1 MVSLS
6 LTRSRVAALLG
17 RTATDVLTH
26 GWDPLRA
33 PLTAALDRSAGF
45 WPGQGSVADETLT
58 LAAWEALAD
67 YLRAEPHE
75 WERKTGRS
83 KAEVIE
89 ALYGARTHL
98 NFLDTQ
104 AAGHIAPLLKE
115 AS

>member
-17 RTATDVLTH
+17 RTATDVLAH

-33 PLTAALDRSAGF
+33 PLAAAIDRSAGY
-45 WPGQGSVADETLT
+45 WPGKGPTADEALT

-75 WERKTGRS
+75 WERQPGRS
-83 KAEVIE
+83 KTEVIE
-89 ALYGARTHL
+89 ALYGARSRL

-104 AAGHIAPLLKE
+104 AAGHVTELMKE
-115 AS
+115 AA